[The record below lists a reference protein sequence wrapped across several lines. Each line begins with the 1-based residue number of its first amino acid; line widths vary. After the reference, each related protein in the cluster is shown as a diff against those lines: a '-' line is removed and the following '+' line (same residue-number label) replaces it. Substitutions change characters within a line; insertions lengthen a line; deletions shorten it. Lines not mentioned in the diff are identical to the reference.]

1 MLIVA
6 TFITLVL
13 ALMLELLFLHPH
25 RLKNFTWLVLWRN
38 RLQQLFGASAW
49 WQGPLGV
56 LTVLVLPV
64 ACAAIIQ
71 TTAFYQQWLLGFFG
85 IIIGVLVLIYCLRY
99 QGVDQS
105 VEEMLRQDPKAPEVA
120 QDQRLGLELFG
131 EATPTG
137 PDRYEVMARA
147 VLVQA
152 NERLFAVLF
161 WFVILGP
168 MGALLYRAAWCLARS
183 PASSTPVVADPF
195 DQAVTRLYGI
205 LSWVPARLTALG
217 YALAGGF
224 EEAVCQWKDVPHA
237 EDQNFFARN
246 DQVLAAA
253 GVGALHL
260 ERYTQSTEEEG
271 QPVLKV
277 EREAVRAAHALVLR
291 TLLIWATLF
300 AVVVLTI
307 LAGGSF

>member
-6 TFITLVL
+6 IFITLVL

-25 RLKNFTWLVLWRN
+25 RLKNFSWLILWRN
-38 RLQQLFGASAW
+38 RLQQLWGAPAW

-56 LTVLVLPV
+56 VTVLVLPV

-71 TTAFYQQWLLGFFG
+71 TTEFYQQWLLGFFG

-99 QGVDQS
+99 QGVDQA
-105 VEEMLRQDPKAPEVA
+105 VEEMLRQDPKTPDDLR
-120 QDQRLGLELFG
+120 DQRLGRELFDD
-131 EATPTG
+131 AVPTG
-137 PDRYEVMARA
+137 PDRYEVMAQA

-168 MGALLYRAAWCLARS
+168 MGALLYRAVWCLTRNPVSS
-183 PASSTPVVADPF
+183 PPELEDTF
-195 DQAVTRLYGI
+195 DQAATRLYGI
-205 LSWVPARLTALG
+205 LSWAPARLTAIA

-224 EEAVCQWKDVPHA
+224 EDAVCRWKDVPHD
-237 EDQNFFARN
+237 EEENFFAGNHR
-246 DQVLAAA
+246 VLAAA

-291 TLLIWATLF
+291 ALLIWSSLF

-307 LAGGSF
+307 LARG